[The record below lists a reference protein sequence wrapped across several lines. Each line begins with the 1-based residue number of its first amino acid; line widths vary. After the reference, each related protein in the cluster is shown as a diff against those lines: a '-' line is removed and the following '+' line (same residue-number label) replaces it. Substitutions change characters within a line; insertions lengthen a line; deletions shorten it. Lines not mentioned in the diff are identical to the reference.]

1 MQVAVD
7 VSLYPLDADFIPPID
22 DVIARLNRH
31 DTIEVITN
39 PMSTQIRG
47 EYDDVMNVLA
57 REMKTSFEQL
67 PKAVFAIRILN
78 NPLREQASPGD

>member
-7 VSLYPLDADFIPPID
+7 ISLYPLDSDFLPPIE
-22 DVIARLNRH
+22 DVIERLNRYPQ
-31 DTIEVITN
+31 IEVVTN

-47 EYDDVMNVLA
+47 EYDEVIAALTAEMRTTFENV
-57 REMKTSFEQL
+57 

-78 NPLREQASPGD
+78 NPVAD

>member
-7 VSLYPLDADFIPPID
+7 ISLYPLDADFIPPID
-22 DVIARLNRH
+22 DVIARFNTYEKL
-31 DTIEVITN
+31 EVVTN

-47 EYDDVMNVLA
+47 EYDDVMLA
-57 REMKTSFEQL
+57 LQTELRTSFEQL

-78 NPLREQASPGD
+78 NPMAGD